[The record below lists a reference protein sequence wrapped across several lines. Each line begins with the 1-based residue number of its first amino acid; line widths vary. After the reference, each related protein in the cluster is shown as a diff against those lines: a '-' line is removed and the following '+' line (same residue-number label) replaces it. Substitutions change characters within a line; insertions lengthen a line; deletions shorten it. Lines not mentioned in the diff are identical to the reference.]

1 MQKTHN
7 KLDEV
12 KIKVNEITVQMQN
25 NIQYA
30 LNNSD
35 KITDIEQKSEL
46 LQESAHTFKQKGA
59 QLKRRM
65 RCHYWKHIA
74 GIVLIVTVFVL
85 IIYAIA
91 H

>member
-1 MQKTHN
+1 MESN
-7 KLDEV
+7 KLDDV
-12 KIKVNEITVQMQN
+12 KIKVNEITLHMQN

-46 LQESAHTFKQKGA
+46 LQESASTFRQKGI
-59 QLKRRM
+59 QLKRRI
-65 RCHYWKHIA
+65 RCRYWKHIV
-74 GIVLIVTVFVL
+74 GIVLIVSVIIL
-85 IIYAIA
+85 IIYAIV